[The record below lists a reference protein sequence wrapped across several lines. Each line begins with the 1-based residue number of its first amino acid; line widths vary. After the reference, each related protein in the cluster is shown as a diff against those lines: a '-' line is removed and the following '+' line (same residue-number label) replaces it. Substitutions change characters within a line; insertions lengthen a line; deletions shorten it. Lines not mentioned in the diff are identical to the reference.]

1 MPGCGLRRG
10 DVGGAAHDDAGDGQ
24 AADGAGDHVGRA
36 LADHL
41 AIELVRG
48 PVCMRSTDTAESRL
62 STLAIRATVSTP
74 AANAPQLPSGR
85 LGRASAS
92 SREPLIWMRV
102 TSLNG
107 ASRRQRR
114 DADDGHQRTGH
125 LLDGLG
131 RPAPPH
137 QDGDHQRTQHDAV
150 HRGR

>member
-1 MPGCGLRRG
+1 MTP
-10 DVGGAAHDDAGDGQ
+10 VT
-24 AADGAGDHVGRA
+24 GRPPMA
-36 LADHL
+36 PEIMLAVPWP
-41 AIELVRG
+41 IISRSKLVRG

-107 ASRRQRR
+107 ASSDSAVTPTMATSGPGTFLTALGAQRHPTR
-114 DADDGHQRTGH
+114 MAITS
-125 LLDGLG
+125 
-131 RPAPPH
+131 APSTTPCPWAL
-137 QDGDHQRTQHDAV
+137 TS
-150 HRGR
+150 